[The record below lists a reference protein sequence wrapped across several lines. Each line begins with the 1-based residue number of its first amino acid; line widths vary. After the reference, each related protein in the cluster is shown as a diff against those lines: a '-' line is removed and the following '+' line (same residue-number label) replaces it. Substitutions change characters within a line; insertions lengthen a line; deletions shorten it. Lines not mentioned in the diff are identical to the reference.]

1 MLDLLLEDF
10 QTARIVEFDST
21 EAIIE
26 ESYERILNK
35 VRKIRLNWVYRGTD
49 IELIREL
56 GFNINEDRTK
66 EEESEDIWIIKE
78 GYDFDVWMPYLDA
91 KERKGFLQFRPGN
104 CFEIKG
110 LEKFYEMV
118 QENKKE
124 MLGIKNE
131 RRCVFER
138 VEGGFIFR
146 GIFKLYRSY
155 ETRRLFALDCE
166 DLEIKLK

>member
-1 MLDLLLEDF
+1 MISVIGKYIVGKEVVHNNYGKGKVLDYNNGVVTVEHEDGIHKFGYPVGFYRNVKMLDLLLEDF

-66 EEESEDIWIIKE
+66 EEESEDIWTIKE
-78 GYDFDVWMPYLDA
+78 GYDFDVWMPYI
-91 KERKGFLQFRPGN
+91 E
-104 CFEIKG
+104 
-110 LEKFYEMV
+110 
-118 QENKKE
+118 
-124 MLGIKNE
+124 
-131 RRCVFER
+131 
-138 VEGGFIFR
+138 
-146 GIFKLYRSY
+146 
-155 ETRRLFALDCE
+155 
-166 DLEIKLK
+166 LK